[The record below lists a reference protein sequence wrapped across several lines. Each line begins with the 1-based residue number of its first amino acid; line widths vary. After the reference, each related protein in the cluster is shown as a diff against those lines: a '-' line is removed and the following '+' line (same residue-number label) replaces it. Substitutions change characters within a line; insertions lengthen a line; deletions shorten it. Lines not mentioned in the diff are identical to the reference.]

1 MNVWYQVFNHA
12 QKEADF
18 SVRGKVH
25 EKALSATKS
34 EQSKAYQ
41 ELCSQDSDASDD
53 VDERIFQKLR
63 KKALSHFRASPAY
76 EATFGSSVNYTFEY
90 TLMSAMETTQSK
102 IFNLLFHEE
111 LRKALESTK
120 SMT

>member
-1 MNVWYQVFNHA
+1 M
-12 QKEADF
+12 
-18 SVRGKVH
+18 
-25 EKALSATKS
+25 SATKS

-90 TLMSAMETTQSK
+90 TLMSAVETTQSK

-111 LRKALESTK
+111 LRKALESAK
-120 SMT
+120 SMI